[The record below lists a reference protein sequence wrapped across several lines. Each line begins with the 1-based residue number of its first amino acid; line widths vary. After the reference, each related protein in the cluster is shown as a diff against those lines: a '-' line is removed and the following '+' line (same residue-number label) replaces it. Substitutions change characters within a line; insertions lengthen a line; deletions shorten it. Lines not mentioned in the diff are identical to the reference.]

1 MQSLLKSKNVQ
12 WQGNLKIFQYWRRCL
27 LGLLKY
33 CENWGN
39 IIIVKIEGLKKEHP
53 PARKAHQHT
62 EGEEKKEKKS
72 AFGCF
77 QRPKLPH
84 EVIAGSAVRDDLG
97 WITHE
102 ACYTDQFTII
112 LYLSSSIWP
121 QGLQQLVREQRH
133 GAAQQ
138 LHRQHPRSSQ
148 RLNNHGGRHNMF
160 IVYR

>member
-1 MQSLLKSKNVQ
+1 MDSWSIVKR
-12 WQGNLKIFQYWRRCL
+12 Y
-27 LGLLKY
+27 
-33 CENWGN
+33 
-39 IIIVKIEGLKKEHP
+39 IIIVKIKGLKKEHP
-53 PARKAHQHT
+53 PARKAHQHIH
-62 EGEEKKEKKS
+62 GEEEKEKKS

-138 LHRQHPRSSQ
+138 LHSQHPRSSQ
-148 RLNNHGGRHNMF
+148 RLNNHGGRQNMF

>member
-1 MQSLLKSKNVQ
+1 MTGKFKDLSIL
-12 WQGNLKIFQYWRRCL
+12 RRCL

-62 EGEEKKEKKS
+62 EGEGKKEKKS

-97 WITHE
+97 WITYE

-112 LYLSSSIWP
+112 LYLSSSVRP

-138 LHRQHPRSSQ
+138 LHSQHPRSSQ
-148 RLNNHGGRHNMF
+148 RLNNHGGRQNMF